1 VTLGRNLGTL
11 VEVVEGLK
19 TTDRIIN
26 SPSDSLATGDPVRVA
41 TDSGPSGADVEL
53 GSK

>member
-19 TTDRIIN
+19 ATDRIIN
-26 SPSDSLATGDPVRVA
+26 SPSDSLATGDQVRVA
-41 TDSGPSGADVEL
+41 GDSGPSGADAEL
-53 GSK
+53 GEK